1 MKSILII
8 EDNPQLLESCSEIL
22 ELSGYHVIQAKDG
35 QEGVSIAIDSN
46 PDLILCDIMMPHLDG
61 YGVFSILTNN
71 HKTAHIPFIFLSA
84 KSDYL
89 DMRKAMEMGADDYL
103 TKPYNPDQ
111 LIKAIQ
117 TRINKA
123 TQQNAILPSIPQYEN
138 ANLLRIGHGLEQ
150 LHQLVG
156 RSKLRTIKKK
166 QTLYYEGDYP
176 QGLYLLTDGYIKTI
190 KLTKDGRQLITGLYK
205 PKDYIGLD
213 ALLLDTPFTESAEA
227 IEDSRAYL
235 LPKAMVVDIL
245 DKNPELCRHFIK
257 VLSKNIHEKEEQL
270 VELAYESVRK
280 RLAQVLVRLSN
291 HIQVKNISISREE
304 LAGLAGIATE
314 TVSRVLTDFKQ
325 EGLIEK
331 TIGHIE
337 VLDLDRLIKMK
348 S

>member
-8 EDNPQLLESCSEIL
+8 EDNPELLASCSEIL

-35 QEGVSIAIDSN
+35 HEGVSIAIDSN
-46 PDLILCDIMMPHLDG
+46 PDLILCDIMMPNLDG

-89 DMRKAMEMGADDYL
+89 DVRKAMEMGADDYL

-117 TRINKA
+117 TRINKT
-123 TQQNAILPSIPQYEN
+123 TQQSSEIVTTAHLDDTS
-138 ANLLRIGHGLEQ
+138 LVRIGHGLEQ
-150 LHQLVG
+150 LQQLVAKS
-156 RSKLRTIKKK
+156 RLRTIKKR

-213 ALLLDTPFTESAEA
+213 ALLLDSPFTESAEA
-227 IEDSRAYL
+227 IEDSKAYL
-235 LPKAMVVDIL
+235 LPKAMVIEVL
-245 DKNPELCRHFIK
+245 DKNPELSRHFIK
-257 VLSKNIHEKEEQL
+257 ILSKNIHEKEEQL

-291 HIQVKNISISREE
+291 HTQLQHLSISREE